1 MSGLIR
7 FEDQDKFF
15 IKFFLLDATLNLNK
29 WGVTERSLRD
39 GLDSFVGKPFVLT
52 ADFDHPNA
60 ENGDDLMI
68 QQEKYRVGNIIMV
81 GLEERTGKAY
91 GVAEITNKE
100 AIDILKSGDVNF
112 VSPSIVFNSSD
123 EYDKDGN
130 AIIESWEGAHVA
142 AVAEPAYTI
151 EKAQIKGR
159 CSGDRET
166 CLNSLQR
173 VQASR
178 SPCGKYTLVTMP
190 GKRIIGNAS
199 NCVEECIRKKTE
211 HGKEIDDQALAICYS
226 ECGKA
231 QADKFEE
238 EKHERDPDGKFTS
251 SPESDQKEK
260 KDKVDFP
267 QRRKEQRK
275 QDRKRKE
282 NKVQNFIDEFNERD
296 EEPPTLETI
305 LEEFPNMAEEEL
317 VDITLDYYEELGL
330 GIDVE
335 DREIQR
341 SNIDQKSLENITK
354 IHLWKKKKKQAQ
366 DPEITSKN
374 KKKIIMPKKASIFVK
389 SKKTKEQHLKELEE
403 YDLQMQS
410 FNRKKGVTEEEYRK
424 HTSIK

>member
-1 MSGLIR
+1 MSGLVK
-7 FEDQDKFF
+7 FEDRDKFF

-60 ENGDDLMI
+60 ENGDDLRI

-123 EYDKDGN
+123 EYDKNGN

-142 AVAEPAYTI
+142 GVAEPAYTI

-159 CSGDRET
+159 CSGDKET

-251 SPESDQKEK
+251 SPKSDQKEK

-267 QRRKEQRK
+267 QRRKEQKK

-282 NKVQNFIDEFNERD
+282 NKVRNFIDKFNERE
-296 EEPPTLETI
+296 EEPPTMETMI
-305 LEEFPNMAEEEL
+305 EAFPNMAEEEL
-317 VDITLDYYEELGL
+317 TDLTLEYYEEMGL
-330 GIDVE
+330 E
-335 DREIQR
+335 DFEDIRGAVYSKWQVA
-341 SNIDQKSLENITK
+341 NIDQESLKNITK
-354 IHLWKKKKKQAQ
+354 VDLLKKKKKEAQ

-389 SKKTKEQHLKELEE
+389 SKKTKEQHFKELEE

-410 FNRKKGVTEEEYRK
+410 FNRKK
-424 HTSIK
+424 H

>member
-1 MSGLIR
+1 MSGLIK
-7 FEDQDKFF
+7 FEDRDKFF

-39 GLDSFVGKPFVLT
+39 GLDSFIGKPFVLT
-52 ADFDHPNA
+52 ADFDHPSA
-60 ENGDDLMI
+60 ADGDDLLV

-100 AIDILKSGDVNF
+100 AIDILKNGEVNF

-123 EYDKDGN
+123 EYDKNGN

-142 AVAEPAYTI
+142 GVAEPAYTI
-151 EKAQIKGR
+151 EKAQIKGK
-159 CSGDRET
+159 CSGDKET

-190 GKRIIGNAS
+190 GKRIIGKAS

-226 ECGKA
+226 ECGKSNA
-231 QADKFEE
+231 STKKEDAFLSMMYNFWQKWQ
-238 EKHERDPDGKFTS
+238 EKNKP
-251 SPESDQKEK
+251 K
-260 KDKVDFP
+260 K
-267 QRRKEQRK
+267 
-275 QDRKRKE
+275 
-282 NKVQNFIDEFNERD
+282 
-296 EEPPTLETI
+296 
-305 LEEFPNMAEEEL
+305 A
-317 VDITLDYYEELGL
+317 
-330 GIDVE
+330 
-335 DREIQR
+335 
-341 SNIDQKSLENITK
+341 NIDQESLENITK
-354 IHLWKKKKKQAQ
+354 IHLLKKKKKQAQ
-366 DPEITSKN
+366 DPEITSQN
-374 KKKIIMPKKASIFVK
+374 KTLRKKQMFNAPKKASIFVK
-389 SKKTKEQHLKELEE
+389 SKKTKEQLFKELEDYE
-403 YDLQMQS
+403 LQMQS

>member
-226 ECGKA
+226 ECG
-231 QADKFEE
+231 
-238 EKHERDPDGKFTS
+238 
-251 SPESDQKEK
+251 
-260 KDKVDFP
+260 
-267 QRRKEQRK
+267 
-275 QDRKRKE
+275 E
-282 NKVQNFIDEFNERD
+282 NKK
-296 EEPPTLETI
+296 
-305 LEEFPNMAEEEL
+305 
-317 VDITLDYYEELGL
+317 G
-330 GIDVE
+330 
-335 DREIQR
+335 
-341 SNIDQKSLENITK
+341 NIDQESLENITK
-354 IHLWKKKKKQAQ
+354 IDLGPKKKKKQAQ
-366 DPEITSKN
+366 DPEITSQN

-403 YDLQMQS
+403 YELQMQS